1 METIVTVLA
10 VLVIAAPLVVLAL
23 RTTRWDPLRRAP
35 SAPSTG
41 DADAR
46 RAAVDVAAL
55 QAHRAPVAAHRLP
68 AGNQGDRT
76 RDPVLQSSTLRAS
89 SRAA

>member
-1 METIVTVLA
+1 METIATVLA

-35 SAPSTG
+35 FAPSG
-41 DADAR
+41 ADADAR
-46 RAAVDVAAL
+46 REALDVAAL
-55 QAHRAPVAAHRLP
+55 DAHSAPVMTLPLP

>member
-35 SAPSTG
+35 SAPSSA

-46 RAAVDVAAL
+46 RAALDVAAL
-55 QAHRAPVAAHRLP
+55 NGRSAPARRASAVNGRPLGAAGR
-68 AGNQGDRT
+68 ARVGQGD
-76 RDPVLQSSTLRAS
+76 VRAKLA
-89 SRAA
+89 R

>member
-1 METIVTVLA
+1 METIATVLA

-35 SAPSTG
+35 SVPSSA

-46 RAAVDVAAL
+46 RAALDTAAL
-55 QAHRAPVAAHRLP
+55 NGRSAPARRASAVNGLP
-68 AGNQGDRT
+68 LGSAGRARVGQGD
-76 RDPVLQSSTLRAS
+76 VRAKLA
-89 SRAA
+89 R